1 MKFKKRSHALY
12 YCDFHIVIATRYRR
26 KWINEGIFAYLGLKL
41 REITEHYPY
50 LEFKIFNHDKDYVH
64 MLASIPPTTSVG
76 KVVGIFKQNTSKGI
90 KQKFPFLKNVYWGT
104 DSVWSDG
111 YFVSTVGIDE
121 STIRK
126 YIENQGR
133 EDEGQTSASLF
144 E

>member
-1 MKFKKRSHALY
+1 MIFKKRSHAVY

-26 KWINEGIFAYLGLKL
+26 KILNEGIFAYLGLKL

-50 LEFKIFNHDKDYVH
+50 LEFKTFNHDQDHVH
-64 MLASIPPTTSVG
+64 MLASIPPTTNVG
-76 KVVGIFKQNTSKGI
+76 KIVGIFKQNTSKGI

-104 DSVWSDG
+104 NSIWSDG

-121 STIRK
+121 SIIRK
-126 YIENQGR
+126 YIENQGS
-133 EDEGQTSASLF
+133 EDEGQTGASLF